1 MFAWVSGRWNRSA
14 AATRWRLPQKQN
26 SIVGVVEKKPN
37 RHNTEKPISRSE
49 VGGWISGHAQRG
61 QWAGEHLG
69 MPETGPGSMAR
80 LGRRIG
86 GLWIDWLLALA
97 ISTGFFA
104 ADPMVTVWVFALEN
118 LILVA
123 TLGHTIGHRIMG
135 LHVVRLDH
143 SRMVGIWRALARTVL
158 ICLVIPAVVWD
169 ADGRGLHDRLSG
181 TAIIKL

>member
-1 MFAWVSGRWNRSA
+1 MTRISGRRNKA
-14 AATRWRLPQKQN
+14 ALPGCWRLPQN
-26 SIVGVVEKKPN
+26 VRSIVGFVEKKSN
-37 RHNTEKPISRSE
+37 RRNSGMPVSRSE

-61 QWAGEHLG
+61 KWAGEHLG
-69 MPETGPGSMAR
+69 MPEAGPGSMAR

-104 ADPMVTVWVFALEN
+104 ADPMVTLGIFALEN
-118 LILVA
+118 LMLVA

-143 SRMVGIWRALARTVL
+143 NRMVGIWRALLRAVL
-158 ICLVIPAVVWD
+158 VCLVIPAVVWD

-181 TAIIKL
+181 TAIIRL